1 MVDSALPAGKSPA
14 LVTSQ
19 AKGANQ
25 MTSATS
31 NITRRKVQVKFN
43 FERYAFLFMRMS
55 GLALLILAVGHMM
68 IQHVLNS
75 SGNLTLIFV
84 AEQWNSWGWKAYDIF
99 LLLFAI
105 PHGINGLRN
114 VLEDYI
120 HNPRTMKTI
129 NIVLTVFVVATVIW
143 AAVGISLFDPEAAR
157 QAAQGL
163 PG

>member
-1 MVDSALPAGKSPA
+1 
-14 LVTSQ
+14 
-19 AKGANQ
+19 
-25 MTSATS
+25 MTTATPT
-31 NITRRKVQVKFN
+31 ITHRKVKVKFN
-43 FERYAFLFMRMS
+43 FERYAYLFMRMS
-55 GLALLILAVGHMM
+55 GLVLLILAVGHMM

-120 HNPRTMKTI
+120 HNPGAMKVI
-129 NIVLTVFVVATVIW
+129 NIVLAIFVVATVIW
-143 AAVGISLFDPEAAR
+143 AAIGISLFDPEAAR
-157 QAAQGL
+157 LAAQGL
-163 PG
+163 PN

>member
-1 MVDSALPAGKSPA
+1 MTT
-14 LVTSQ
+14 VTP
-19 AKGANQ
+19 
-25 MTSATS
+25 T
-31 NITRRKVQVKFN
+31 ITHRKVKVKFN
-43 FERYAFLFMRMS
+43 FERYAYLFMRMS
-55 GLALLILAVGHMM
+55 GLVLLILAVGHMI

-84 AEQWNSWGWKAYDIF
+84 ANQWNSWGWKAYDIF

-114 VLEDYI
+114 VLADYI
-120 HNPRTMKTI
+120 HNPGTMKVI
-129 NIVLTVFVVATVIW
+129 NIVLAIFVVATVIW
-143 AAVGISLFDPEAAR
+143 AAIGISLFDPEAAR

>member
-1 MVDSALPAGKSPA
+1 
-14 LVTSQ
+14 
-19 AKGANQ
+19 

-129 NIVLTVFVVATVIW
+129 NIILTIFVVATVIW

>member
-1 MVDSALPAGKSPA
+1 MTT
-14 LVTSQ
+14 VTS
-19 AKGANQ
+19 
-25 MTSATS
+25 S
-31 NITRRKVQVKFN
+31 ITRRKVQVKYN
-43 FERYAFLFMRMS
+43 FERYAYLFMRMS
-55 GLALLILAVGHMM
+55 GLILLILAVGHMV

-84 AEQWNSWGWKAYDIF
+84 AEQWNTWGWKVYDIF

-120 HNPRTMKTI
+120 HNPGLIKAV
-129 NIVLTVFVVATVIW
+129 NIILAIFVVATVIW
-143 AAVGISLFDPEAAR
+143 AVIGISLFDAEAAR
-157 QAAQGL
+157 QAAQNL

>member
-1 MVDSALPAGKSPA
+1 
-14 LVTSQ
+14 
-19 AKGANQ
+19 
-25 MTSATS
+25 MTT
-31 NITRRKVQVKFN
+31 ITPTITHRKVKVKFN
-43 FERYAFLFMRMS
+43 FERYAYLFMRMS
-55 GLALLILAVGHMM
+55 GLVLLILAVGHMV

-114 VLEDYI
+114 VLADYI
-120 HNPRTMKTI
+120 HNPGTMKVI
-129 NIVLTVFVVATVIW
+129 NIVLAIFVVATVIW
-143 AAVGISLFDPEAAR
+143 AAIGISLFDPEVAR

>member
-1 MVDSALPAGKSPA
+1 
-14 LVTSQ
+14 
-19 AKGANQ
+19 
-25 MTSATS
+25 MTSVSPT
-31 NITRRKVQVKFN
+31 ITRRKVQVKFN
-43 FERYAFLFMRMS
+43 FERYAYLFMRLS
-55 GLALLILAVGHMM
+55 GLALLILAVGHMI

-75 SGNLTLIFV
+75 SGNLTLMFV
-84 AEQWNSWGWKAYDIF
+84 ADQWNTWGWKAYDIF

-120 HNPRTMKTI
+120 HNPGLMKTI
-129 NIVLTVFVVATVIW
+129 NIILTIFVVATVIW
-143 AAVGISLFDPEAAR
+143 AAIGISLFDPEAAR

>member
-1 MVDSALPAGKSPA
+1 
-14 LVTSQ
+14 
-19 AKGANQ
+19 
-25 MTSATS
+25 MTSVSPT
-31 NITRRKVQVKFN
+31 ITRRKVQVKFN
-43 FERYAFLFMRMS
+43 FERYAYLFMRMS
-55 GLALLILAVGHMM
+55 GLILLILAVGHMM

-75 SGNLTLIFV
+75 SGNLTLLFV

-105 PHGINGLRN
+105 PHGVNGLRN

-129 NIVLTVFVVATVIW
+129 NIILAVFVVATVIW
-143 AAVGISLFDPEAAR
+143 AAIGISLFDPEAAR

>member
-1 MVDSALPAGKSPA
+1 
-14 LVTSQ
+14 
-19 AKGANQ
+19 
-25 MTSATS
+25 MTSATPT
-31 NITRRKVQVKFN
+31 ITRRKVQIKFN
-43 FERYAFLFMRMS
+43 FERYAYLFMRMS

-84 AEQWNSWGWKAYDIF
+84 AEQWNSWGWKAYDVF

-105 PHGINGLRN
+105 PHGVNGLRN
-114 VLEDYI
+114 ILEDYI
-120 HNPRTMKTI
+120 HNPGLMKTI
-129 NIVLTVFVVATVIW
+129 NIILAIFVVATVIW
-143 AAVGISLFDPEAAR
+143 AAIGISLFDPEAAR